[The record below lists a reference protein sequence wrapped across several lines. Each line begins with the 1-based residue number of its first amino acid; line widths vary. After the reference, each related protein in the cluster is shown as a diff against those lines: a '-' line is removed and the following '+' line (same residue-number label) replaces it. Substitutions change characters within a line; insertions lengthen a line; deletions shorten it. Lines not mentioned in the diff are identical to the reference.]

1 MKKKF
6 FQSELDQVIICVT
19 GADLEIFRG
28 GAHIQTGGGVL
39 PSSKFAK
46 FVICNEKFQS
56 VEKDLV
62 N

>member
-1 MKKKF
+1 MLITWF
-6 FQSELDQVIICVT
+6 AS
-19 GADLEIFRG
+19 GADLEIFRRG
-28 GAHIQTGGGVL
+28 AHFFFLEAHIQTGGGVL
-39 PSSKFAK
+39 PSSKFVK